1 MVIDVIMMMFMII
14 IITMHDHVA
23 DHMIER
29 TRNKQKDFC
38 LKTSEAT
45 KMEHAL
51 SLLLDRP

>member
-1 MVIDVIMMMFMII
+1 MVVVIMMMILII
-14 IITMHDHVA
+14 IITMHDLVA

-38 LKTSEAT
+38 LETSEAT